1 VHRHGLLRIVAFLC
15 RTSDRTPEGA
25 LGAEIL
31 ARLAAEKLGT
41 EARVVGSPGEP
52 GPRNWD
58 EDLRDSHGCI
68 LEAGGQV
75 EDALADGRTPLLFAS
90 DCSICLTTLPAA
102 LRARPE
108 ARVLWLDAHGDFNSP
123 DTTPSGF
130 LGGMCLAG
138 ACGIWD
144 AGLGETV
151 EPSRVV
157 VCGARDIDPGEQ
169 RLLDASGITSVAVS
183 EAAVAQA
190 RQALD
195 GAPVYIHL
203 DVDVLDP
210 DEMPAQFPAPNG
222 FSSAALRALIEAV
235 LEDCELVG
243 AEVTALEGA
252 SHAET
257 ALDVI
262 GPLLEEAHVRH

>member
-1 VHRHGLLRIVAFLC
+1 MERSVIALLC

-31 ARLAAEKLGT
+31 ARLAAEQLGT
-41 EARVVGSPGEP
+41 QARVVGSPGEAA
-52 GPRNWD
+52 PRSFSD
-58 EDLRDSHGCI
+58 DLRDSRGCI

-75 EDALADGRTPLLFAS
+75 EDALSDGRTPILFSS
-90 DCSICLTTLPAA
+90 DCSICLTTLPTA

-108 ARVLWLDAHGDFNSP
+108 AKVLWLDAHGDFNAP

-138 ACGIWD
+138 ACGVWD
-144 AGLGETV
+144 AGLGETI

-157 VCGARDIDPGEQ
+157 ICGARDIDPGEQ
-169 RLLDASGITSVAVS
+169 KLLDAAAVTMVAPS
-183 EAAVAQA
+183 EAAVAQV

-210 DEMPAQFPAPNG
+210 EEMPAQFPAPNG
-222 FSSAALRALIEAV
+222 FSSATLRSLIETV
-235 LEDCELVG
+235 LDDCELVG

-262 GPLLEEAHVRH
+262 GPLLEGAHVHH

>member
-1 VHRHGLLRIVAFLC
+1 MERALIALLC

-31 ARLAAEKLGT
+31 ARLAGEQIGL
-41 EARVVGSPGEP
+41 EARIIGSPGAP
-52 GPRNWD
+52 VAHD
-58 EDLRDSHGCI
+58 FADDLRDSRGCI

-75 EDALADGRTPLLFAS
+75 EDALGDGRTPLLFAS

-102 LRARPE
+102 LTARPE
-108 ARVLWLDAHGDFNSP
+108 AMVLWLDAHGDFNSP

-138 ACGIWD
+138 ACGVWD
-144 AGLGETV
+144 AGLGATID
-151 EPSRVV
+151 PARVV

-169 RLLDASGITSVAVS
+169 RLLDETGVTIVGVS
-183 EAAVAQA
+183 EAAVAQV
-190 RQALD
+190 RQAL
-195 GAPVYIHL
+195 GHAPVYVHL

-210 DEMPAQFPAPNG
+210 DDMPAQFPAPGG
-222 FSSAALRALIEAV
+222 FSPTALRTLLEAV
-235 LEDCELVG
+235 LDDCELVG
-243 AEVTALEGA
+243 AEITALEGA

-262 GPLLEEAHVRH
+262 EPLLEGAHVSH